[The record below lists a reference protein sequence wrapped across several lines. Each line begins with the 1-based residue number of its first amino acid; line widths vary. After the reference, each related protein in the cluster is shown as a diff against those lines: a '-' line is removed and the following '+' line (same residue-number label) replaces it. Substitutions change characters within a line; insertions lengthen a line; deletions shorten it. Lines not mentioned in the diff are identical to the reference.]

1 MSYILEGLKKLEQK
15 RQREGAPSLLTT
27 QGDTTPVSPKRS
39 FWLYAVAGTI
49 LFNGIIV
56 LFLVWTGPA
65 QRVGQATGIQAPVA
79 RPDLASEE
87 KKKPG
92 DSGTAPIKKERPA
105 PVVNEEVTPLHNDHG
120 IPGAKSQP
128 SPPPVRKDN
137 FEALPSGSSSNVK
150 PFDPARESA
159 DTSPPAS
166 KPIAL
171 KGRLLRIQELPLDL
185 KAGLPP
191 LKMTVHSFN
200 DQPQSRFAIIDN
212 RTIREGQFL
221 TPTVKVEQITAGGVI
236 LRYQGYRF
244 LLAINENF

>member
-15 RQREGAPSLLTT
+15 RQRGGAPNLLTL
-27 QGDTTPVSPKRS
+27 QGDPTPVSPKRS

-65 QRVGQATGIQAPVA
+65 RRVGQATGIQAPVA
-79 RPDLASEE
+79 RADLASKE
-87 KKKPG
+87 KEQPG
-92 DSGTAPIKKERPA
+92 DSGMAPTKKERPA
-105 PVVNEEVTPLHNDHG
+105 AVVNEEVTPIHNDHG

-128 SPPPVRKDN
+128 SPQPVRKDN
-137 FEALPSGSSSNVK
+137 FEVLPPRSSSGAK
-150 PFDPARESA
+150 PFEPDREAA

-171 KGRLLRIQELPLDL
+171 KGRLLRIQELPVDL

-191 LKMTVHSFN
+191 LKMTVHSYN

-212 RTIREGQFL
+212 RTVREGQL
-221 TPTVKVEQITAGGVI
+221 LIPTVKVEQITAGGVI
-236 LRYQGYRF
+236 LGYQGYRF